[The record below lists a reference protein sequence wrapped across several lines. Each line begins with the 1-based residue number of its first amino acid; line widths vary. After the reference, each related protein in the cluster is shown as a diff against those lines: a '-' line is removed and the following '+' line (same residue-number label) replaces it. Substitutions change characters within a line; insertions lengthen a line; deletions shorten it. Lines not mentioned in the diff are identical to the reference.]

1 MMYSLYIISY
11 LLMYIHLVLSQ
22 CPCWDTVG
30 SGSNVCKFRP
40 IGVTGIG
47 IREKLGTDKIREY
60 EYHAKSDTQPV
71 SVCASAWGPQYCF
84 INDYESFYS
93 NDGNANG
100 DTGCSASSDAIIDV
114 LMTPASEEA
123 CNLQSLYDS
132 VPFCDSSSAKLAI
145 NSVLHDAK
153 YEYLSNYIE
162 TSIYMFA
169 NVMVF
174 GLIIGIMYCC
184 CCCIRRRKKIEYS
197 KVRPTE
203 TDMDTS
209 AKIVVDVN

>member
-1 MMYSLYIISY
+1 MMYTLYIVTYSF
-11 LLMYIHLVLSQ
+11 MYIHLALSQ

-47 IREKLGTDKIREY
+47 IREKLGTEKFFG
-60 EYHAKSDTQPV
+60 EYHEKVRKYEFHAQSDSQPV
-71 SVCASAWGPQYCF
+71 ALCASTWGPEYCF
-84 INDYESFYS
+84 IND
-93 NDGNANG
+93 NANW
-100 DTGCSASSDAIIDV
+100 DRTCSDSSDSIMDV
-114 LMTPASEEA
+114 LMTPASQEA